1 LITMDEQVIDGM
13 IQELKDSVSDE
24 ASLSYVNQIEEYI
37 KSLRK
42 EVDKLETELS
52 TIEDELYGGNVKFK
66 KSRWD
71 DEAY

>member
-13 IQELKDSVSDE
+13 IRELKDSVSDE
-24 ASLSYVNQIEEYI
+24 ASLSYVNQIEEYV

>member
-1 LITMDEQVIDGM
+1 MDEQVIDGM
-13 IQELKDSVSDE
+13 IHELKDSVSDE

>member
-13 IQELKDSVSDE
+13 IHELKDLAYDE